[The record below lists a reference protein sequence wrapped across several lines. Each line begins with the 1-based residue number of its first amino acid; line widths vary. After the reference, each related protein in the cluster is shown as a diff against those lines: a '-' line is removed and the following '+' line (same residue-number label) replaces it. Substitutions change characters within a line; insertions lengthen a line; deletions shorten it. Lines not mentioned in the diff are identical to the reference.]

1 LKSARFLQPFFNL
14 EVKTCPKSLL
24 SIMHLLPLYIARHGD
39 ASRDVDVAIKELSG
53 NRTSRENQM
62 LTELTALNR
71 VPHPNILE
79 NFGFAFQPEPQ
90 PRAFLVFPF
99 MAGGTLTRQ
108 LNVEAPDAGWRL
120 RVAFGVASALTVLHA
135 HGIVHRDVK
144 SRNILIDAEGSPKLG
159 DGGEARQMHDD
170 QTHATTRVIGTA
182 PYLDPAYGDMEQLR
196 EASDVFSL
204 GVVMLELLTGRPA
217 YRTGMTPSVI
227 LWRCFRAGTP
237 DERLENAVACIDW
250 GAWNGA
256 WGYRAVAELATRC
269 TSEAHEHRP
278 TAAALTDALQQ
289 IIQPAEPGATEQRA
303 AVAGAAARQC
313 LVCLDAPRAVR
324 FGCGH
329 LVACSDCAQILH
341 ARGDPCP
348 LCRGVLD
355 AAWFV
360 DVVPGANEAT
370 NMVMDAP
377 PPPMTPPHVGGAAAS
392 VNDDDANVL
401 RVWRDGCPVLRA
413 LWPAG
418 VDVRTWEG
426 VKFGGR
432 STERRRGGW
441 WRLT

>member
-144 SRNILIDAEGSPKLG
+144 SRNILIDADGSPKLG
-159 DGGEARQMHDD
+159 DGGEARQMRDD
-170 QTHATTRVIGTA
+170 QTHATTRVIGT
-182 PYLDPAYGDMEQLR
+182 PDYLDPEYGDTEQLR
-196 EASDVFSL
+196 DTSDVFSL

-237 DERLENAVACIDW
+237 EERRECAVA
-250 GAWNGA
+250 
-256 WGYRAVAELATRC
+256 
-269 TSEAHEHRP
+269 
-278 TAAALTDALQQ
+278 
-289 IIQPAEPGATEQRA
+289 
-303 AVAGAAARQC
+303 
-313 LVCLDAPRAVR
+313 
-324 FGCGH
+324 
-329 LVACSDCAQILH
+329 
-341 ARGDPCP
+341 
-348 LCRGVLD
+348 
-355 AAWFV
+355 
-360 DVVPGANEAT
+360 
-370 NMVMDAP
+370 
-377 PPPMTPPHVGGAAAS
+377 
-392 VNDDDANVL
+392 
-401 RVWRDGCPVLRA
+401 
-413 LWPAG
+413 
-418 VDVRTWEG
+418 
-426 VKFGGR
+426 
-432 STERRRGGW
+432 
-441 WRLT
+441 